1 MHPSLL
7 TSEQTLAQFDSTHNG
22 LTQAAAAQKLAQ
34 LGPNEL
40 PPPKGTPL
48 WKELIS
54 PFTNLFVVVLLIAA
68 AISLLTDHILDAVVI
83 SIVVVTNALIEWYQ
97 LFTAKNV
104 VAALKR
110 YDSKEVLVRREGE
123 VRLLPVTQ
131 LVPGDIVEISEGDK
145 IPADGRLLHVSS
157 LSVDESSL
165 TGESLP
171 IDKQT
176 GVLKGAPKLY
186 EQTNMVFKGTA
197 VHAGRAELCVTATG
211 AATEF
216 GKIADLTVE
225 PQEKPLLQIKIDE
238 LARWVIVFTVV
249 TGALTLGLGLLR
261 GYPLDEMVRFVLAL
275 SVSSVP
281 EGLPVALTII
291 FLLGIKRMAKQKAL
305 VSRLPTIET
314 LGMITAIVTDK
325 TGTLTKN
332 QLEVAQHWAL
342 KPGDVVT
349 AAAYSV
355 SGRAQLV
362 DPVDKAV
369 AELAQK
375 ASGFEEVDDLPFNQA
390 ARLSAVLW
398 RNNGALIAYIKGA
411 PEAVLERS
419 RVSTSVK
426 KQILE
431 QMELMAGHGYR
442 VIAVASLPIK
452 SQSLFH
458 VKTLTGLKFE
468 GLLALADGVR
478 DEAKS
483 AVLQAQHAGIK
494 VMMATG
500 DHAATA
506 TTIAHQVNIS
516 AHPSETA
523 TGSDVDKVDKS
534 KLPGWL
540 AKIRVLAR
548 VLPQNKYD
556 VVQALR
562 KNEIVAMTGDGVNDA
577 PALVQADVGVAM
589 GSGTDTAKAASDMVL
604 LNDSFAT
611 IITAIR
617 EGRTIYANVRKMVF
631 YLFSTNLGEVVTMVA
646 ALILGLPLPVTA
658 AQILWINLVTDGAVV
673 LPLGLDP
680 DEPRHMNQPP
690 RKPKAPLLDSVI
702 ITRIALIAITVA
714 VCAIGMLAFY
724 LDEGLQK
731 AQTMAFLTIVVAQWA
746 NVFNAR
752 SEHSSIFKRW
762 RQPNPKLWLGLG
774 VAVAL
779 QLGLMLEPF
788 RGWFGLTMIDWQDA
802 ALLVIPFVAII
813 AVGEIH
819 KLFGRKRH
827 T

>member
-7 TSEQTLAQFDSTHNG
+7 STEQTLAQFDSSTAG
-22 LTQAAAAQKLAQ
+22 LTQAEATNKLAQ
-34 LGPNEL
+34 FGPNEL
-40 PPPKGTPL
+40 PPPQGVPL
-48 WKELIS
+48 WRELLS
-54 PFTNLFVVVLLIAA
+54 PFANLFVVVLIIAMI
-68 AISLLTDHILDAVVI
+68 ISLATNHLLDAVVI
-83 SIVVVTNALIEWYQ
+83 GVVIITNALIEWYQ
-97 LFTAKNV
+97 LFTSKNV
-104 VAALKR
+104 IAALKR

-123 VRLLPVTQ
+123 VKLLPIAH

-145 IPADGRLLHVSS
+145 VPADGRLLHVSS

-171 IDKQT
+171 IDKQ
-176 GVLKGAPKLY
+176 VAALKGAPKLY
-186 EQTNMVFKGTA
+186 EQTNMVFKGTSI
-197 VHAGRAELCVTATG
+197 HAGRAEMCVTATG

-216 GKIADLTVE
+216 GKIADLAVE
-225 PQEKPLLQIKIDE
+225 PEEKPLLQIKIDQ
-238 LARWVIVFTVV
+238 LAKWVIAFTVV
-249 TGALTLGLGLLR
+249 TGVITLILGLLR
-261 GYPLDEMVRFVLAL
+261 GYPLEEMLRFVLAL

-314 LGMITAIVTDK
+314 LGMITTIVTDK

-332 QLEVAQHWAL
+332 QLEVAQHWS
-342 KPGDVVT
+342 PVGENI
-349 AAAYSV
+349 AAVAGLTV
-355 SGRAQLV
+355 SGRAGQV

-369 AELAQK
+369 GALAHSTDELN
-375 ASGFEEVDDLPFNQA
+375 EVDDLPFNQA
-390 ARLSAVLW
+390 ARLSAVL
-398 RNNGALIAYIKGA
+398 RKGKSGHVAYIKGA
-411 PEAVLERS
+411 PEAILGRS
-419 RVSTSVK
+419 KISATAK
-426 KQILE
+426 KQVFE
-431 QMELMAGHGYR
+431 HMEVMAGHGYR
-442 VIAVASLPIK
+442 VIAIASLPVK
-452 SQSLFH
+452 SPSAFH
-458 VKTLTGLKFE
+458 VRSLTGLKFE

-478 DEAKS
+478 PEAKA
-483 AVLQAQHAGIK
+483 AVLQAQNAGIK

-506 TTIAHQVNIS
+506 TTIAHQVHIS
-516 AHPSETA
+516 AHTSETA
-523 TGSDVDKVDKS
+523 LGSDVDKIEPS
-534 KLPGWL
+534 KLPNWL
-540 AKIRVLAR
+540 TKIRVLAR

-556 VVQALR
+556 VVRALR

-680 DEPRHMNQPP
+680 DEPHHMNQPP
-690 RKPKAPLLDSVI
+690 RKPKAPLLDTTL

-714 VCAIGMLAFY
+714 VCAIGMLVFY

-731 AQTMAFLTIVVAQWA
+731 AQTMAFLAIVVAQWA

-752 SEHSSIFKRW
+752 SEQSSIFKRW
-762 RQPNPKLWLGLG
+762 RQPNFKLWLGLG

-779 QLGLMLEPF
+779 QAGLMLEPF
-788 RGWFGLTMIDWQDA
+788 RSWFGLTMISWQDA
-802 ALLVIPFVAII
+802 ALLIIPFIAIV

-819 KLFGRKRH
+819 KLFGRKSQA
-827 T
+827 

>member
-7 TSEQTLAQFDSTHNG
+7 SSEQTLAQFDSTRSG
-22 LTQAAAAQKLAQ
+22 LTQAEAAQKLQ
-34 LGPNEL
+34 QFGPNEL
-40 PPPKGTPL
+40 PPPKGAPL
-48 WKELIS
+48 WKELLS
-54 PFTNLFVVVLLIAA
+54 PFANLFVIVLLLAA
-68 AISLLTDHILDAVVI
+68 AVSLATNHLLDAVVI
-83 SIVVVTNALIEWYQ
+83 SIVVVANALIEWYQ

-104 VAALKR
+104 VAALKK
-110 YDSKEVLVRREGE
+110 YDSKEVLVRRGGE
-123 VRLLPVTQ
+123 VKLLPVGQ

-145 IPADGRLLHVSS
+145 IPADGRLMHASS

-197 VHAGRAELCVTATG
+197 VHSGRGELCVTTTG

-225 PQEKPLLQIKIDE
+225 TQEKPLLQVKIDQ
-238 LARWVIVFTVV
+238 LAKWVIVFTVA
-249 TGALTLGLGLLR
+249 TGALTLGLGLFR
-261 GYPLDEMVRFVLAL
+261 GYPLDEMIRFVLAL

-332 QLEVAQHWAL
+332 QLEVAQRWSPEGSDAT
-342 KPGDVVT
+342 T
-349 AAAYSV
+349 AARHSV

-362 DPVDKAV
+362 DPIDKSV
-369 AELAQK
+369 ATLGK
-375 ASGFEEVDDLPFNQA
+375 KNPNLTEVDDLPFNQG

-398 RNNGALIAYIKGA
+398 EDGGVLTTYIKGA
-411 PEAVLERS
+411 PESILDRS
-419 RVSTSVK
+419 QITHAVK
-426 KQILE
+426 KQALE
-431 QMELMAGHGYR
+431 HMELMAGHGYR
-442 VIAVASLPIK
+442 VIAVASTVIK
-452 SQSLFH
+452 SRSDFN
-458 VKTLTGLKFE
+458 VKKLYDLKFE

-478 DEAKS
+478 PEAKT
-483 AVLQAQHAGIK
+483 AVLQAQRAGIK

-506 TTIAHQVNIS
+506 TTVAHQVHIS
-516 AHPSETA
+516 AHPGETA
-523 TGSDVDKVDKS
+523 TGGDVDKIDTS
-534 KLPGWL
+534 QLPSWL
-540 AKIRVLAR
+540 TKIRVLAR

-577 PALVQADVGVAM
+577 PALVKADVGVAM

-611 IITAIR
+611 IISAIR

-646 ALILGLPLPVTA
+646 ALILGLPLPITA
-658 AQILWINLVTDGAVV
+658 AQILWINLVTGGSVV

-680 DEPRHMNQPP
+680 EEPNHMNQPP
-690 RKPKAPLLDSVI
+690 RKPKEPILSHVI
-702 ITRIALIAITVA
+702 IMRIIIIAIVIA
-714 VCAIGMLAFY
+714 ACAIGALALY
-724 LDEGLQK
+724 LDQGLEK

-752 SEHSSIFKRW
+752 SEISSIFVRA
-762 RQPNPKLWLGLG
+762 RQPNIKLWFGLAIS
-774 VAVAL
+774 VLL
-779 QLGLMLEPF
+779 QGILIVEPF
-788 RGWFGLTMIDWQDA
+788 RSWFGLAEVSLYDLS
-802 ALLVIPFVAII
+802 LLIIPII
-813 AVGEIH
+813 ATIAAGEIH
-819 KLFGRKRH
+819 KLFTRKSR